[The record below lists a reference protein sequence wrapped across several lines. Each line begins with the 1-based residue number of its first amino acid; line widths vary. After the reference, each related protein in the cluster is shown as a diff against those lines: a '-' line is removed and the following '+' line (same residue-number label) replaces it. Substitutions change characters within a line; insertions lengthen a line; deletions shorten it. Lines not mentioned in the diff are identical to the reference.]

1 MKLNS
6 YLLSLLLQEKYVLPV
21 ARQIVS
27 KYNSTGTS
35 MDDNSIVN
43 SLSKSVDQMRSF
55 TSYFF
60 QSTRLI
66 KISVVVSSS
75 WQHRPD
81 ELDEWQID
89 ELARTEH
96 GESFLTPSTFWTTFL
111 ILHRSHHQRLCLNTL
126 QISPC
131 LGYVGTSLITS
142 SLTLI
147 FSKTLFSIL

>member
-66 KISVVVSSS
+66 KISVVLSSS
-75 WQHRPD
+75 
-81 ELDEWQID
+81 
-89 ELARTEH
+89 
-96 GESFLTPSTFWTTFL
+96 
-111 ILHRSHHQRLCLNTL
+111 
-126 QISPC
+126 
-131 LGYVGTSLITS
+131 
-142 SLTLI
+142 
-147 FSKTLFSIL
+147 